1 MKMFN
6 RKAKKRNK
14 TADDIFRD
22 MDFLVAD
29 FLCTADEF
37 IDKQKKAEEVDR

>member
-6 RKAKKRNK
+6 RKAKEKNK
-14 TADDIFRD
+14 TVDNIFRD

-37 IDKQKKAEEVDR
+37 IEKQKKTEEVDR